1 MQQHQ
6 ELSFGQV
13 LSIEIAKIGNYKN
26 MFGTKALT
34 LVLIHFIS
42 LMSFNLKFEKN
53 QGYEYFTHFLS
64 VFTRPPD
71 ILFIPISILVLILYI
86 FLYGC
91 LLLMSYLQYE
101 NQNKITM
108 SKNKFKRLHMM
119 LSLGIESAVWLS
131 CPILSIN
138 LGLFNKQSS
147 AWSAMPIVNIFLHS
161 IIVLSYFY
169 FYRSYQFNQLGLYRT
184 FNLASY
190 CYYLI
195 VIFIVAIDW
204 NTDLQIQPYI
214 FWLLSIF
221 KLIDIIL
228 FLPYK
233 MTFENKVYMF
243 GCTGLFIVSLL
254 GSLSQITSSINGD
267 NIFEIFLLAFPIFF
281 YLFRQLQSWKWQDL
295 ILYMRSGSMKQMDI
309 KKLCSSLEA
318 LVWYIEQARMDSYIF
333 MLSLFVLKYHIENC
347 NDPNCECKEDLSKS
361 NTQNG
366 ESMTHRS
373 SFQSRTALLSNGD
386 KNSNPQN
393 ISQNLD
399 VSQFQKTIK
408 DGSRK
413 NDSFVGG
420 IQPQYEQQT
429 IRATKAIVYQPMKF
443 IQNNII
449 NEDLISQYVKRQF
462 HQTIQQLS
470 FSLHLD
476 EVEYL
481 SLKYIS
487 FMFSFKQNSLSSLTK
502 LKQIQSRTVQFS
514 YFFRNVTKVTESQF
528 IDALKLKHFEDKN
541 SYDDVVKMNV
551 TEIWR
556 LEMVKDDIV
565 KSIVSVLRKK
575 ITLWENLCS
584 GDIQNMNRFL
594 EDIIKISLQIEQS
607 RNKVDLILS
616 DFTNQVQRNYSYYLK
631 YQCFR
636 SLFFDSDYKQAVIYQ
651 RKVEDSWQLSR
662 AAQKQGQIGNFQ
674 WLSGDLVTLEVS
686 AGVQSGQII
695 KGVSNRLVDMLGYSN
710 YEDMIQNLRIRGLQ
724 SSHQNQNSDKLQ
736 ISSIMPPYLTASHN
750 YFISRF
756 IHRGYTYYYDKP
768 ITSYACDSQGFVFPV
783 NINLSFN
790 FQNLSDFTL
799 LGSILKIKDDDE
811 YLIFDEWG
819 RILGVSMH
827 TFDKL
832 ILKGALDEFGI
843 VQYKSVNQK
852 FEKLGNLKNALLNKI
867 ARDDNAKLFKK
878 TITMHQKQS
887 TTKSQ
892 IKRTYQKPSD
902 ILLQFGSIQH
912 FLPQV
917 GKSITELLA
926 KDIFKKLQRESQEQ
940 FNKLTDNQKVQ
951 ENQQQNNNR
960 LFEKQASNIFQRQIS
975 QFIDKQQSLNQGG
988 LSSAMLDKD
997 QYRNFIMN
1005 NFIDDKGLMK
1015 KNTSLLQ
1022 DERLVLYVPRNY
1034 NELIEYFND
1043 AGERFMES
1051 KNDMETK
1058 SIRRQQMQNKYSYI
1072 KQQQNCYHLFDAEF
1086 QDFID
1091 NKVRKYYSKAL
1102 LKEAL
1107 DSHDAKLLQQV
1118 RYKCVSSIDVG
1129 VGGVSDKDQFLYF
1142 VCKLSSLN
1150 LQTAKRKDVLK
1161 IHMKKEKNQQFDG
1174 GEELRKSLIQQV
1186 SSMDSFD
1193 KEKPRKSL
1201 PYQQQESF
1209 GPPQQQIKYKG
1220 EIDQPIIVTLAIPD
1234 SRTYLS
1240 SLDRDDGPN
1249 MKVKFEAQNQKLND
1263 SSFDID
1269 NSMKESFIPNGG
1281 NHSMTQSLN
1290 LNVPQLMRQNSIEK
1304 IKQSQN
1310 QNKEYLKEQSSSLS
1324 EKKEE
1329 PPKKKLKLSFLKK
1342 MEKALVPKDPPSE
1355 TPTTPNGPSFLL
1367 TQQKQ
1372 QQQQQQQQQP
1382 KEIQQLTELQQPEK
1396 QPSSFSVPEEKKN
1409 SLFNPLGLFAKL
1421 FGRLNLRRVSNLEIK
1436 NDQFES
1442 QEQGFRENSENSE
1455 KGDMKRSGHSTPSG
1469 TNSMSSNN
1477 ITSQGDQQEDDGE
1490 LNNDDELV
1498 NIFEVMSQA
1507 SNHQSIK
1514 SISAISMATNISL
1527 RCLKYLPRQAKSLQI
1542 FKIILIILNIS
1553 CITSLLLTTQNY
1565 FDNLSVDSLS
1575 LRINNQYRY
1584 SAIILQ
1590 SSNQIDQQSIINFD
1604 QIPNITLMNQII
1616 SYCYNLSLNISQSYF
1631 DVIDSIQNAVQF
1643 PLPQLDVLQIP
1654 DDYYIVSLQQFL
1666 TQQKI
1671 EIDSIEFIKTY
1682 NRSDASFQQLYNNSI
1697 DYLLNR
1703 LVFTQSQINNMSQ
1716 QLRTSKNNN
1725 VLNKALIVTYLMV
1738 SFGGLHLIVILLI
1751 VPFIRQ
1757 INNIYF
1763 RVLCIVSRV
1772 TQEEAEDEIKKL
1784 TLSQHLLETQ
1794 DDSWVTQNQIK
1805 LIFYNKS
1812 KEIDLNEKYTKNGN
1826 IKAKGKESSYFYS
1839 KLSDTTLSIWK
1850 DMGLYIMISSIS
1862 IGYLIFSI
1870 VIIQT
1875 QINTFTPF
1883 IDNFDETVST
1893 SVYTTSLISKLSIT
1907 PQRYLNLQSTSIP
1920 TQFTLLNFQQNQQI
1934 SYFLQTISSDTNKIK
1949 SFITDMS
1956 KFLEQLNLDYGYDS
1970 NSSKILIN
1978 SEKYQSRLPYIQQL
1992 SVLSEINHLLKDNLC
2007 YYSQETLC
2015 QQQLQ
2020 FDYFD
2025 TGLMGALDILQ
2036 KMQFSYQSFLNE
2048 YHQIQYSDQQNN
2060 TNIINAYYNSQ
2071 DYKFLVM
2078 YGQEL
2083 IFKTFN
2089 RLLLLLETFL
2099 IDEKESKNQLI
2110 QNLFIG
2116 IGIPIMIM
2124 TILLAVLE
2132 MNLLKQKVRRVMLSL
2147 TFLPTFKFQDK
2158 IVLSLIKA
2166 ILKI

>member
-1 MQQHQ
+1 
-6 ELSFGQV
+6 
-13 LSIEIAKIGNYKN
+13 
-26 MFGTKALT
+26 
-34 LVLIHFIS
+34 
-42 LMSFNLKFEKN
+42 
-53 QGYEYFTHFLS
+53 
-64 VFTRPPD
+64 
-71 ILFIPISILVLILYI
+71 
-86 FLYGC
+86 
-91 LLLMSYLQYE
+91 
-101 NQNKITM
+101 
-108 SKNKFKRLHMM
+108 
-119 LSLGIESAVWLS
+119 
-131 CPILSIN
+131 
-138 LGLFNKQSS
+138 
-147 AWSAMPIVNIFLHS
+147 MPIVNIFLHS
-161 IIVLSYFY
+161 VIVLSYFY

-204 NTDLQIQPYI
+204 NSELKIQPYI

-233 MTFENKVYMF
+233 MTFENQVYMF

-254 GSLSQITSSINGD
+254 GSLSQITSSISGD
-267 NIFEIFLLAFPIFF
+267 NIFETFLLAFPIFL
-281 YLFRQLQSWKWQDL
+281 YLFRQFQSRKWQDL
-295 ILYMRSGSMKQMDI
+295 ILYMRTGSTKQMDI

-318 LVWYIEQARMDSYIF
+318 LVYYIEQARVDSYVF
-333 MLSLFVLKYHIENC
+333 MLSLFVLKYHTENC

-373 SFQSRTALLSNGD
+373 SFQSRTALLSNAD
-386 KNSNPQN
+386 KNSNNQN

-413 NDSFVGG
+413 NDSFAGG
-420 IQPQYEQQT
+420 VQPQYEQQN
-429 IRATKAIVYQPMKF
+429 IRPKTVIFQPMKF
-443 IQNNII
+443 VQNNTI

-502 LKQIQSRTVQFS
+502 LKQIQSRTVSFS

-594 EDIIKISLQIEQS
+594 EDIIKISLQIEES
-607 RNKVDLILS
+607 RSTVDMILS

-636 SLFFDSDYKQAVIYQ
+636 SLFFDSDYKQAVIFQ

-750 YFISRF
+750 YFITRF

-768 ITSYACDSQGFVFPV
+768 INSYACDAQGFVFPV

-790 FQNLSDFTL
+790 FQNLTDFTL

-832 ILKGALDEFGI
+832 ILKGALDEFGM
-843 VQYKSVNQK
+843 VQYKSVNAK
-852 FEKLGNLKNALLNKI
+852 FQKLGNLKNALLHKI

-892 IKRTYQKPSD
+892 LKRTYQKPSD

-917 GKSITELLA
+917 GKSITDLLA
-926 KDIFKKLQRESQEQ
+926 RDIFKKLQRESQEQ
-940 FNKLTDNQKVQ
+940 FNKLTDKAQDI
-951 ENQQQNNNR
+951 QQQNNNK

-975 QFIDKQQSLNQGG
+975 QFIDRQQSLNQGG

-997 QYRNFIMN
+997 QYRNFIIN

-1015 KNTSLLQ
+1015 KNVSLLQ

-1107 DSHDAKLLQQV
+1107 ESHDAKLLQQV

-1161 IHMKKEKNQQFDG
+1161 IHLKKEKNQQFDG
-1174 GEELRKSLIQQV
+1174 GEELRRSLIQQA
-1186 SSMDSFD
+1186 SSLDSFD

-1201 PYQQQESF
+1201 PFQQQESF

-1220 EIDQPIIVTLAIPD
+1220 EINEPIIVTLAIPD

-1263 SSFDID
+1263 SSFDIE
-1269 NSMKESFIPNGG
+1269 NSMKESFIPTGG

-1304 IKQSQN
+1304 MKQIQN
-1310 QNKEYLKEQSSSLS
+1310 QSKEYLKEQSSSLS

-1342 MEKALVPKDPPSE
+1342 MEKALVPKDPPAE
-1355 TPTTPNGPSFLL
+1355 TPTTPIAPTFL
-1367 TQQKQ
+1367 QPQ
-1372 QQQQQQQQQP
+1372 QQQQQ
-1382 KEIQQLTELQQPEK
+1382 EK
-1396 QPSSFSVPEEKKN
+1396 QPSSLSVPEEKK
-1409 SLFNPLGLFAKL
+1409 SSFLNPTGLFAKL
-1421 FGRLNLRRVSNLEIK
+1421 FGRLNLRRVSNIEIK
-1436 NDQFES
+1436 NDQFEA
-1442 QEQGFRENSENSE
+1442 QDQGFREQSENSE

-1477 ITSQGDQQEDDGE
+1477 ITSQGDQKEDDEE
-1490 LNNDDELV
+1490 LNNEDELV

-1514 SISAISMATNISL
+1514 SISAISMATQISL
-1527 RCLKYLPRQAKSLQI
+1527 RCLKYMPRQAKSLQI

-1553 CITSLLLTTQNY
+1553 CIISLLLTTQNY
-1565 FDNLSVDSLS
+1565 FNNLSVDNLS

-1590 SSNQIDQQSIINFD
+1590 SSNQIDQQSIITFD
-1604 QIPNITLMNQII
+1604 QIPNITLMNEII

-1631 DVIDSIQNAVQF
+1631 DVINSIQNEVSF

-1654 DDYYIVSLQQFL
+1654 DDYYIVSLQEFL

-1671 EIDSIEFIKTY
+1671 EIDSIELINTY
-1682 NRSDASFQQLYNNSI
+1682 NRSDATFKQLYNNSI

-1716 QLRTSKNNN
+1716 QLRSSKNND
-1725 VLNKALIVTYLMV
+1725 VLSKALIVTYLMA
-1738 SFGGLHLIVILLI
+1738 SFGGLHLVVILLI

-1763 RVLCIVSRV
+1763 RVLCIVSRI

-1826 IKAKGKESSYFYS
+1826 VKAKGKESSYFYS

-1850 DMGLYIMISSIS
+1850 DMGLYIMISAIS

-1893 SVYTTSLISKLSIT
+1893 SVYTASLISKLSIT
-1907 PQRYLNLQSTSIP
+1907 PQRYLNLESASIP
-1920 TQFTLLNFQQNQQI
+1920 SQFTLLNFQQNQQL
-1934 SYFLQTISSDTNKIK
+1934 SYFLQTISSDTNNIK
-1949 SFITDMS
+1949 SFITDMQ
-1956 KFLEQLNLDYGYDS
+1956 KFLEQVNLDYGYDS
-1970 NSSKILIN
+1970 NSSKILIT
-1978 SEKYQSRLPYIQQL
+1978 SENYQSRIPYIQQL

-2007 YYSQETLC
+2007 YYSEETLC
-2015 QQQLQ
+2015 QQQQQ
-2020 FDYFD
+2020 FDYFN
-2025 TGLMGALDILQ
+2025 TGLMGALDVLQ
-2036 KMQFSYQSFLNE
+2036 KMEFSYQTFLNE

-2060 TNIINAYYNSQ
+2060 TSQINAYYNSQ
-2071 DYKFLVM
+2071 DYRFLVM

-2083 IFKTFN
+2083 IFKTFD
-2089 RLLLLLETFL
+2089 RLVLLLETFL
-2099 IDEKESKNQLI
+2099 NDEKESTKQLI

-2116 IGIPIMIM
+2116 IGIPIMFL
-2124 TILLAVLE
+2124 TILLAALE